1 MFVYALFQKQRTSN
15 KYSFIP
21 YSGNSQEVTDKES
34 LVRCPFNIHPC
45 LLFRLAAASSP
56 HDGIL
61 SVQRAVAISRSI
73 QFILYLTILLS
84 QLLTY

>member
-34 LVRCPFNIHPC
+34 LVRCPFNIRAS
-45 LLFRLAAASSP
+45 FFSSYTASSSVCTASCSY
-56 HDGIL
+56 L
-61 SVQRAVAISRSI
+61 SHSVFSSS
-73 QFILYLTILLS
+73 YLTISLS